1 MEREWSFSMYKTKKN
16 GIIGIVITIIV
27 LILLVAIT
35 NSNVNQIS
43 FLENICN
50 VFVMPIQNGFTYI
63 KNKITGNST
72 FFADMEKLKTENEE
86 LKKKNSELEQSLRE
100 LEMIKAENETL
111 KEYVNLK
118 DKYKDFETIPAD
130 VINRDISNY
139 SSTIVINVGSEDG
152 VKEDMTIIADNGL
165 VGHVISVTD
174 NTAKV
179 QTIVDTATAVTSKIS
194 TTEDSI
200 VVQGTLDD
208 KSTLKATFIPTDAVV
223 LQGDSVE
230 TSGIGGIYPKGIHIG
245 TIKEV
250 INTSNPTERYAM
262 VETAVD
268 FTKLNTVLVIK
279 NSVKWISILKM
290 QYNW

>member
-1 MEREWSFSMYKTKKN
+1 MHKNKKK
-16 GIIGIVITIIV
+16 GIIGIVITIII
-27 LILLVAIT
+27 LILLVTFT
-35 NSNVNQIS
+35 NNNFNKIS
-43 FLENICN
+43 FIENICN
-50 VFVMPIQNGFTYI
+50 VFVMPIQNGFTYL
-63 KNKITGNST
+63 KNKISGNNN
-72 FFADMEKLKTENEE
+72 FFADMDTLKNENEE

-100 LEMIKAENETL
+100 LEIIKAENETL

-118 DKYKDFETIPAD
+118 DKYKDYSTIPAD

-139 SSTIVINVGSEDG
+139 SSTIIINVGSNDG
-152 VKEDMTIIADNGL
+152 IKEEMTVIADNGL
-165 VGHVISVTD
+165 VGHVISVTE

-194 TTEDSI
+194 TTDDTI
-200 VVQGTLDD
+200 VVQGTLDN
-208 KSTLKATFIPTDAVV
+208 KKTLKATFIPTDAVV

-250 INTSNPTERYAM
+250 INTSNPTERYAI

-268 FTKLNTVLVIK
+268 FTKLNTVLVIA
-279 NSVKWISILKM
+279 NSID
-290 QYNW
+290 N